1 LILGYVCH
9 ITTLRNGHQIVTF
22 GNVCLIVTS
31 EYPGIS
37 HRGAMVRYTMMMS
50 LCAYHCDVRKFV
62 ALSQRKEFCNI
73 MRNEHE
79 CHISKWF
86 MFITLRR

>member
-1 LILGYVCH
+1 MHHIETRGYS
-9 ITTLRNGHQIVTF
+9 RQIATF
-22 GNVCLIVTS
+22 GNVCHIVTS
-31 EYPGIS
+31 EYPRIS
-37 HRGAMVRYTMMMS
+37 HCGALVRHIVMTS

-62 ALSQRKEFCNI
+62 TLSQRKEFCNI
-73 MRNEHE
+73 MSYKHE